1 MSETYQHIYVS
12 AGGFDSPFFDFY
24 TDASGSQELTP
35 TNTLYLDTSYVFHRL
50 EEATSHPFYISDVS
64 YEQPHSSN
72 IQLTGD
78 GSYNDGITGSETLTL
93 EFTGLDT
100 SDNLYYYCTAHSI
113 MVNSFTLVETTPE
126 IDTTAPTL
134 SSIIPLLDASNVAID
149 SSFTF
154 VFSGT

>member
-12 AGGFDSPFFDFY
+12 AGDINNSPFYDFY
-24 TDASGSQELTP
+24 IDASGSQELTP

-100 SDNLYYYCTAHSI
+100 SDNLYYYCTAHSNMI
-113 MVNSFTLVETTPE
+113 NTFTLIETTPE

-154 VFSGT
+154 VFQ